1 MCKVVHEKCEKEV
14 AKDKS
19 LPVNSYLV
27 TYLLEDKLTYDIVI
41 CNKRAN
47 AFDIYWDKYR
57 ENLKSIEWTDG
68 KVNAKT
74 WGYKHLKGKG
84 NE

>member
-1 MCKVVHEKCEKEV
+1 MCKVVHEKCEKTA

-74 WGYKHLKGKG
+74 WGYKPPERKRK
-84 NE
+84 

>member
-1 MCKVVHEKCEKEV
+1 MCKVVHEKCEKTA

-41 CNKRAN
+41 CNKRAD

-74 WGYKHLKGKG
+74 WGYKPPERKRK
-84 NE
+84 

>member
-1 MCKVVHEKCEKEV
+1 
-14 AKDKS
+14 
-19 LPVNSYLV
+19 
-27 TYLLEDKLTYDIVI
+27 LLEDKLTYDIVI

-68 KVNAKT
+68 KVSAKT
-74 WGYKHLKGKG
+74 WGYKPPEKKRK
-84 NE
+84 

>member
-74 WGYKHLKGKG
+74 WGYKPPEKKKK
-84 NE
+84 

>member
-1 MCKVVHEKCEKEV
+1 MCKVVHEKCEKEA

-27 TYLLEDKLTYDIVI
+27 TYLLENKLTYDIVI

-68 KVNAKT
+68 KVSAKT
-74 WGYKHLKGKG
+74 WGYKPPEKKR

>member
-41 CNKRAN
+41 CDKRAN

-74 WGYKHLKGKG
+74 WGYKPPERKRK
-84 NE
+84 

>member
-41 CNKRAN
+41 CNKRAD

-74 WGYKHLKGKG
+74 WGYKPPERKRK
-84 NE
+84 

>member
-74 WGYKHLKGKG
+74 WGYKPPERKRK
-84 NE
+84 

>member
-68 KVNAKT
+68 KVRAKT
-74 WGYKHLKGKG
+74 WGYKPPEKKKK
-84 NE
+84 

>member
-19 LPVNSYLV
+19 LPVNSYLI

-74 WGYKHLKGKG
+74 WGYKPPEKKKK
-84 NE
+84 

>member
-41 CNKRAN
+41 CDKRAN

-74 WGYKHLKGKG
+74 WGYKPPEKKKK
-84 NE
+84 

>member
-47 AFDIYWDKYR
+47 AFDVYWDKYR

-74 WGYKHLKGKG
+74 WGYKPPEKKKK
-84 NE
+84 

>member
-27 TYLLEDKLTYDIVI
+27 TYLLENKLTYDIVV
-41 CNKRAN
+41 CNKRVN
-47 AFDIYWDKYR
+47 AFDMYWDKYR
-57 ENLKSIEWTDG
+57 EDLKSIEWTDG
-68 KVNAKT
+68 KVGAKL
-74 WGYKHLKGKG
+74 WGYKPPEKKKK
-84 NE
+84 